1 MPKILSKISSK
12 KTKNE
17 LLKEPSKNLI
27 DKNIDFLFE
36 LQNNEYRN
44 KDYRLKTLKD
54 SKYFKYLNLTDLDYE
69 KYVPILWRIYSD
81 NLRCLKSESKEC
93 TNQNGFH
100 LYAKFDKHKI
110 FVEDRIC
117 PKYKKILK
125 ENSFK
130 KNYLW
135 RSFDESLLELKFN
148 NSNIDPKFNGKSR
161 KPLLEHMN
169 QIISK
174 KNNCGFYLYGDTG
187 VGKSY
192 LTILMC
198 NSLARQNQ
206 TISYAFLPDIVSK
219 FMDKFGSNLGVES
232 EVEKLTKADI
242 LVLDDIGSET
252 IREWFFNEYLLRILN
267 YRSDHKKISIFISNY
282 NLDELGRYYSNRK
295 TGVNLKA
302 TLRIIDR
309 IKGLVKSYMYELR
322 GESYRT
328 KDIKNIFNKKIDI

>member
-1 MPKILSKISSK
+1 MPKILSKINSK
-12 KTKNE
+12 KNKNE
-17 LLKEPSKNLI
+17 PLKKNNQNLI
-27 DKNIDFLFE
+27 NKNVDFLSE
-36 LQNNEYRN
+36 LENKEYRN
-44 KDYRLKTLKD
+44 KDYRFKTLKE
-54 SKYFKYLNLTDLDYE
+54 SKYFDYLNLTDSDYQ
-69 KYVPILWRIYSD
+69 KYIPILWRVYSD
-81 NLRCLKSESKEC
+81 NLRCLKSESTKC
-93 TNQNGFH
+93 TNENGFH
-100 LYAKFDKHKI
+100 LDVKFNNHKI
-110 FVEDRIC
+110 FVEDKIC
-117 PKYKKILK
+117 PKYEKILK

-148 NSNIDPKFNGKSR
+148 NGNIDHKFNSNSR
-161 KPLLEHMN
+161 RPLLEHMN
-169 QIISK
+169 QMISK
-174 KNNCGFYLYGDTG
+174 KNSHGFYLYGDTG

-198 NSLARQNQ
+198 NSLARKNQ
-206 TISYAFLPDIVSK
+206 TVSYAFLPDVVSK

-267 YRSDHKKISIFISNY
+267 YRSDHKKASIFISNY
-282 NLDELGRYYSNRK
+282 NLDELGKYYSNKK

-309 IKGLVKSYMYELR
+309 IKGLVNSYMYELR
-322 GESYRT
+322 GKSYRT
-328 KDIKNIFNKKIDI
+328 KDFKKNF